1 VAGSPIIGFVRS
13 LGSDTTRRK
22 EKREAKKRNKNVR
35 GDRTKKLSGRLC

>member
-22 EKREAKKRNKNVR
+22 EKKREAKKRNKNVR
-35 GDRTKKLSGRLC
+35 GDKTKKKR